1 MENRSQFRIPYSCL
15 WPAHYSSCFTSGRTY
30 HICVDTPANLS
41 KFCIIFTAALES
53 TIILIKNQI
62 KKNEEERGMKRESLC
77 ACLGVCSLA
86 HRPTLKLPCA
96 GYLLQ
101 RMPCGHLQPGPSSQ
115 DTEPTG

>member
-53 TIILIKNQI
+53 TIILIKSQI
-62 KKNEEERGMKRESLC
+62 KKNKRE
-77 ACLGVCSLA
+77 
-86 HRPTLKLPCA
+86 
-96 GYLLQ
+96 
-101 RMPCGHLQPGPSSQ
+101 
-115 DTEPTG
+115 E